1 MVVGELEEL
10 GVKQNS
16 TFFFLLCLAIRKGS
30 KIEENNYL
38 INILLLFYYL
48 EQLSG

>member
-1 MVVGELEEL
+1 MVVGELEEFGCEAKL
-10 GVKQNS
+10 Y
-16 TFFFLLCLAIRKGS
+16 FFYLLWLAIRKGS